1 MTATG
6 SINVRRYEKAKRCA
20 DIVLAL
26 IALILTLPLWIAAIG
41 IIITASPGP
50 IFFIQQRVG
59 RWQRPFGLIKF
70 RTMHTNDSSSA
81 AAGDFVSIARD
92 PRIFRGGAWLR
103 KWKIDE
109 LPQLL
114 NVLAG
119 SMSLVGPRPTVESDY
134 ARMTPS
140 QRRRSIVPPGM
151 TGLAQVRGG
160 AAVPWPTRLMW
171 DSRYIEN
178 RSLRLDAYI
187 LAETTWLILSGRTPG
202 ESETSDE
209 WTEAERIA
217 S

>member
-1 MTATG
+1 MTGAS
-6 SINVRRYEKAKRCA
+6 SINVSRYEKTKRWA
-20 DIVLAL
+20 DIVLAWT
-26 IALILTLPLWIAAIG
+26 ALILTLPLWLIAAG
-41 IIITASPGP
+41 IIVTASPGP

-59 RWQRPFGLIKF
+59 RWQRPFRLVKF
-70 RTMHTNDSSSA
+70 RTMHTNDSSRA
-81 AAGDFVSIARD
+81 VAGDFVTIAGD
-92 PRIFRGGAWLR
+92 PRIIRGGAWLR
-103 KWKIDE
+103 RWKIDE

-114 NVLAG
+114 NVLTG

-134 ARMTPS
+134 ARMTHS

-160 AAVPWPTRLMW
+160 AAVRWPTRLMW

-187 LAETTWLILSGRTPG
+187 LVETAWLILSGRTPG